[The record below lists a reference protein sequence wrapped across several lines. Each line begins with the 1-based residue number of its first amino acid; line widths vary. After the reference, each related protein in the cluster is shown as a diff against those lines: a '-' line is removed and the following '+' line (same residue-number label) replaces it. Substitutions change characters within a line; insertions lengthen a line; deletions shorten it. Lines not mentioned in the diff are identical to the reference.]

1 MMIASFKSL
10 RFLLGLFVS
19 LTLLALAQE
28 ENQFIYH
35 GFTGANLLLS
45 GIANI
50 HPNGLLEL
58 TDTSKRQI
66 GRAFFPF
73 PFQFNTSLINNSQSL
88 SFSTQ
93 FAFAMVPELPTLGGH
108 GMAFTISP
116 SVDFTGAMATQYFG
130 ILNSTSDGL
139 PSNHLVA
146 VELDAVPS
154 PDLKDINDSHV
165 GIDVN
170 SLVSIESAPV
180 TYFSDEEKENKS
192 LTLISGHVMHVWI
205 DYDEA
210 EKLLNVTV
218 APVTRT
224 KPTLPLLSTSLD
236 LSSVMLDSM
245 YVGFSSSTGE
255 VDSSHYILGWSFN
268 RGGQAQSL
276 DVSKLPSLPH
286 QRKSRKKSYLRIL
299 VPTITAIILLVAISG
314 AAYIT
319 RRKKYEELRVDWEQE
334 YGPKRFSY
342 KDLYKA
348 TTGFTDRKL
357 LGSGGFG
364 KVYRGVLPSSNMQ
377 VAIKKVSHDSK
388 QGTKQFVAEIASMGR
403 LRHRNLVQL
412 LGYCRRKGELLLV
425 YDYMPR
431 GSLDKLL
438 FRNDTP
444 SLNWVQRHQVL
455 RGVASALLYLHEEW
469 EQVVL
474 HRDVKASN
482 ILLDDDFNGRLGDF
496 GLAKFYDR
504 GANPQ
509 TTCVVGTVGYIAPE
523 VTRTGRATT
532 SSDVF
537 AFGTFMLEMACGR
550 KPLEP
555 EQSAEKMI
563 LVDWVLDSWKIGD
576 ILRTVDPKLE
586 GNYVVE
592 EMELVLRL
600 GLLCSFSTPQ
610 ARPSMRQIA
619 QYLDGNSSLPEMPL
633 DGASIGLMPVSH
645 EEPGEFNLS
654 FRRSNDYSAHSFS
667 STDSI
672 LSCGR

>member
-1 MMIASFKSL
+1 MVAAFKL
-10 RFLLGLFVS
+10 LHFLLALFVS
-19 LTLLALAQE
+19 SKLLALAQE
-28 ENQFIYH
+28 KNQFIYH
-35 GFTGANLLLS
+35 GFTGANLVLT
-45 GIANI
+45 GIAKI

-58 TDTSKRQI
+58 TNTSKRQI

-73 PFQFNTSLINNSQSL
+73 PFQFNTSLINNSRSL

-108 GMAFTISP
+108 GIAFTISP
-116 SVDFTGAMATQYFG
+116 SVNFTGAVAAQYFG
-130 ILNSTSDGL
+130 ILNITSNGQ
-139 PSNHLVA
+139 PSNHLLA

-154 PDLKDINDSHV
+154 QDLKDINDSHV

-170 SLVSIESAPV
+170 SLISIESAPV

-205 DYDEA
+205 DYDEV

-245 YVGFSSSTGE
+245 YVGFSSSTGA
-255 VDSSHYILGWSFN
+255 VASSHYILGWSFN

-276 DVSKLPSLPH
+276 DVSKLPSLPP
-286 QRKSRKKSYLRIL
+286 QRKSRKKPYLRIV
-299 VPTITAIILLVAISG
+299 VPAITAIIFLVAISG
-314 AAYIT
+314 AAYIIK
-319 RRKKYEELRVDWEQE
+319 RKKYEELREDWEQE
-334 YGPKRFSY
+334 YGPQRFSY

-388 QGTKQFVAEIASMGR
+388 QGTKQFVAEIVSMGR

-425 YDYMPR
+425 YDYMPH

-438 FRNDTP
+438 FHNDTP
-444 SLNWVQRHQVL
+444 SFNWVHRYQVL

-523 VTRTGRATT
+523 VTRTGRTTT

-550 KPLEP
+550 KPVEP

-563 LVDWVLDSWKIGD
+563 LVDWVLDSWKLGD
-576 ILRTVDPKLE
+576 ILRTGDPKLE

-610 ARPSMRQIA
+610 ARPSMRQIS
-619 QYLDGNSSLPEMPL
+619 QYLDGNASLPEMPL

-645 EEPGEFNLS
+645 EEPGDFTLS
-654 FRRSNDYSAHSFS
+654 FHRSNDYSAHSLS

-672 LSCGR
+672 LSRGR

>member
-10 RFLLGLFVS
+10 HFLLGLFVS
-19 LTLLALAQE
+19 LKLLALAQE
-28 ENQFIYH
+28 ENHFIYH

-45 GIANI
+45 ENAKID
-50 HPNGLLEL
+50 PNGLLEL
-58 TDTSKRQI
+58 TNTSKRQI

-73 PFQFNTSLINNSQSL
+73 PFQFNTSLFNNSRSL

-116 SVDFTGAMATQYFG
+116 SVDFTGTMATQYFG
-130 ILNSTSDGL
+130 ILNSTSNGL
-139 PSNHLVA
+139 SSNHLLA

-154 PDLKDINDSHV
+154 PDLKDINDNHV
-165 GIDVN
+165 GIDVD
-170 SLVSIESAPV
+170 SLISIESAPV
-180 TYFSDEEKENKS
+180 TYFSDKEKENKS
-192 LTLISGHVMHVWI
+192 LTLTSGHVMHVWI
-205 DYDEA
+205 DYDEV

-245 YVGFSSSTGE
+245 YVGFSASTGA
-255 VDSSHYILGWSFN
+255 VASSHYILGWSFN

-276 DVSKLPSLPH
+276 DASKKI
-286 QRKSRKKSYLRIL
+286 QKE
-299 VPTITAIILLVAISG
+299 TIFKNSGPNNNSNHFAAFSG
-314 AAYIT
+314 AAYII
-319 RRKKYEELRVDWEQE
+319 RRKKYEELREDWEQE
-334 YGPKRFSY
+334 YGPQRFSY

-425 YDYMPR
+425 YDYMPN

-444 SLNWVQRHQVL
+444 SLNWVQRYQVL

-550 KPLEP
+550 KPLQP

-576 ILRTVDPKLE
+576 ILRTGDPRLE
-586 GNYVVE
+586 GNYEVE

-619 QYLDGNSSLPEMPL
+619 QYLDGNASLPEMPL
-633 DGASIGLMPVSH
+633 DVASIGLMPVSH
-645 EEPGEFNLS
+645 EEPGGFNLS
-654 FRRSNDYSAHSFS
+654 FHRSNDYSAHSFS

>member
-1 MMIASFKSL
+1 
-10 RFLLGLFVS
+10 
-19 LTLLALAQE
+19 
-28 ENQFIYH
+28 
-35 GFTGANLLLS
+35 
-45 GIANI
+45 
-50 HPNGLLEL
+50 
-58 TDTSKRQI
+58 
-66 GRAFFPF
+66 
-73 PFQFNTSLINNSQSL
+73 
-88 SFSTQ
+88 
-93 FAFAMVPELPTLGGH
+93 MVPELPTLGGQ

-116 SVDFTGAMATQYFG
+116 SVNFTGALATQYFG
-130 ILNSTSDGL
+130 ILNSTSNGL
-139 PSNHLVA
+139 SSNHLLA

-154 PDLKDINDSHV
+154 PDLKDINDNHV

-170 SLVSIESAPV
+170 SLISIESAPV

-205 DYDEA
+205 DYDEV
-210 EKLLNVTV
+210 EMLLNVTV
-218 APVTRT
+218 APITRT
-224 KPTLPLLSTSLD
+224 KPTLPLLSTPLD

-245 YVGFSSSTGE
+245 YVGFSSSTGA
-255 VDSSHYILGWSFN
+255 VASSHYILGWSFN

-276 DVSKLPSLPH
+276 DVSKLPTLPTR
-286 QRKSRKKSYLRIL
+286 RKSRKKPNLRIV

-314 AAYIT
+314 DVFII
-319 RRKKYEELRVDWEQE
+319 RRKKYEELREDWEQE
-334 YGPKRFSY
+334 YGPQRFSY

-348 TTGFTDRKL
+348 TKGFTDSEL
-357 LGSGGFG
+357 LGCGGFG

-377 VAIKKVSHDSK
+377 VAVKKVSHDSR
-388 QGTKQFVAEIASMGR
+388 QGTKEFVSEIASMGR

-412 LGYCRRKGELLLV
+412 FGYCRRKGELLLV
-425 YDYMPR
+425 YDYMPN

-444 SLNWVQRHQVL
+444 CLNWGRRYQII

-482 ILLDDDFNGRLGDF
+482 VLLDADLNGRLGDF
-496 GLAKFYDR
+496 GLAKFHDH
-504 GANPQ
+504 GSTPQ
-509 TTCVVGTVGYIAPE
+509 TTKVVGTVGYLAPE
-523 VTRTGRATT
+523 ITRTGKSTT
-532 SSDVF
+532 CSDVF
-537 AFGTFMLEMACGR
+537 SFGTFMLEVACGR
-550 KPLEP
+550 KPVESERPP
-555 EQSAEKMI
+555 EEVV
-563 LVDWVLDSWKIGD
+563 LVDWVLECWKRGAILGTGD
-576 ILRTVDPKLE
+576 PRLE

-610 ARPSMRQIA
+610 ARPSMRQIS
-619 QYLDGNSSLPEMPL
+619 QYLDGNASLPEMPL

-645 EEPGEFNLS
+645 EEPGDFTLS
-654 FRRSNDYSAHSFS
+654 FHRSNDYSAHSFS

>member
-1 MMIASFKSL
+1 MMVASIKL
-10 RFLLGLFVS
+10 LLFLLGPFVS
-19 LTLLALAQE
+19 LKLLALAQE

-35 GFTGANLLLS
+35 GFTGANLLLNEL
-45 GIANI
+45 AKI
-50 HPNGLLEL
+50 HPNGLLQL

-73 PFQFNTSLINNSQSL
+73 PFQFSTSLFNNSRPF

-93 FAFAMVPELPTLGGH
+93 FVFAMVPELPTLGGQ
-108 GMAFTISP
+108 GIAFTVSP
-116 SVDFTGAMATQYFG
+116 SVNFTGAFATQYLG
-130 ILNSTSDGL
+130 ILNFTSNGL
-139 PSNHLVA
+139 SSNHLLA

-170 SLVSIESAPV
+170 SVISIDSAPV
-180 TYFSDEEKENKS
+180 TYFSDEEKKNKS
-192 LTLISGHVMHVWI
+192 LTLISGDMMHVWI
-205 DYDEA
+205 DYDEV

-218 APVTRT
+218 APITRT

-236 LSSVMLDSM
+236 LFSVILDSM
-245 YVGFSSSTGE
+245 YVGFSSSTGA
-255 VDSSHYILGWSFN
+255 VASSNYILGWSFN
-268 RGGQAQSL
+268 RSGQAQSL
-276 DVSKLPSLPH
+276 DVSKLPSLPP
-286 QRKSRKKSYLRIL
+286 QRKSRKPYLRAAVSAIA
-299 VPTITAIILLVAISG
+299 AIILLLAISG
-314 AAYIT
+314 AAYII
-319 RRKKYEELRVDWEQE
+319 RRKKYEELREDWEQE
-334 YGPKRFSY
+334 YGPQRFSY
-342 KDLYKA
+342 KDLYNA
-348 TTGFTDRKL
+348 TKGFADREL

-364 KVYRGVLPSSNMQ
+364 MVYRGVLPSSNMQ
-377 VAIKKVSHDSK
+377 VAVKKVSHDSR
-388 QGTKQFVAEIASMGR
+388 QGTKEFVAEIVSMGR

-412 LGYCRRKGELLLV
+412 LGYCRRKRELLLV
-425 YDYMPR
+425 YDYMPN

-438 FRNDTP
+438 FRNGTP
-444 SLNWVQRHQVL
+444 ILNWVLRYQIV

-482 ILLDDDFNGRLGDF
+482 ILLDGDFNGRLGDF

-509 TTCVVGTVGYIAPE
+509 TTRVVGTVGYIAPE

-537 AFGTFMLEMACGR
+537 AFGAFMLEMACGR
-550 KPLEP
+550 KPIEP

-576 ILRTVDPKLE
+576 ILRTCDPRLE

-592 EMELVLRL
+592 EMELVLKL
-600 GLLCSFSTPQ
+600 GLLCSFPTPA
-610 ARPSMRQIA
+610 ARPIMSQIS
-619 QYLDGNSSLPEMPL
+619 QYLDGNASMPEMLPL
-633 DGASIGLMPVSH
+633 DGANIGLMPVSH
-645 EEPGEFNLS
+645 EEPGDCTLS
-654 FRRSNDYSAHSFS
+654 FHRSNDYSNNSFS